1 MTCDDGA
8 SRRREFHRRA
18 VDLYEEEVSAH
29 TNWTLTLLLAAALA
43 LARSRSAAAAASARA
58 WAKRGSEREAALAES
73 LRVVQRQL
81 ELLESQN
88 LESEAEI
95 ERCRGL
101 LSKRAGLFAPLL
113 LTSQRGASAEA
124 RLALHERKLAELLSL
139 LLDVLNWK
147 LGQGSALSR
156 AQFWEAFGCC
166 EAMMRDLAAGEEA
179 AAACVRQLHRLALQF
194 ELVRVGVPLQWR
206 WRDATE
212 VGSPQQAELADHV
225 AACAR
230 RGSDVDDDDAAAEGA
245 AKKLLSLNREVPLH
259 TLLAAARPASEFGLP
274 GVRMARARR
283 ERRGRRSCA
292 PRHAPP
298 PPAARPRA
306 TAAHRRVASPSR
318 RCAVRAT
325 R

>member
-1 MTCDDGA
+1 MEKSKFRELLSTPREEGA
-8 SRRREFHRRA
+8 SSKPKA
-18 VDLYEEEVSAH
+18 DP
-29 TNWTLTLLLAAALA
+29 
-43 LARSRSAAAAASARA
+43 AAAAAKRA
-58 WAKRGSEREAALAES
+58 KAKESYERRMEIQKQREAALAES

-230 RGSDVDDDDAAAEGA
+230 RGSDVDDDDAAAEGP
-245 AKKLLSLNREVPLH
+245 KKLLSLNREVPLH
-259 TLLAAARPASEFGLP
+259 TLLAAARND
-274 GVRMARARR
+274 MD
-283 ERRGRRSCA
+283 
-292 PRHAPP
+292 
-298 PPAARPRA
+298 RP
-306 TAAHRRVASPSR
+306 
-318 RCAVRAT
+318 
-325 R
+325 